1 MTTTANWH
9 PKCLAEAIRQSNT
22 RDNAPVTPTPKTLN
36 ESFRRFWSRP
46 ETRLQS
52 APLSPE
58 AAKIITTKPVTQ
70 EKTNEQ

>member
-1 MTTTANWH
+1 MKNWH
-9 PKCLAEAIRQSNT
+9 PECLAEAQRQSKT
-22 RDNAPVTPTPKTLN
+22 HDNAAVTPTPKTLN

-58 AAKIITTKPVTQ
+58 AATIITNTKPPVAQ
-70 EKTNEQ
+70 KER